1 MISTVY
7 AITLVGI
14 GLVMAVFYFVII
26 NSKKTEA
33 DYQSITK
40 KWYDV
45 RSKWFIFLLILGTI
59 VTFASLNPFPIPDQ
73 HKEYSSNDYQ
83 IVAVNGHQWY
93 WTMAPATVK
102 SGQPVEFQVSAADV
116 NHGFGIYDE
125 NLVLIA
131 QTQAMPGYTNKLIHT
146 FDKPGKFKIL
156 CLEYCGL
163 AHHVM
168 ITELTVE

>member
-45 RSKWFIFLLILGTI
+45 RSKWFIFLLIL
-59 VTFASLNPFPIPDQ
+59 
-73 HKEYSSNDYQ
+73 
-83 IVAVNGHQWY
+83 
-93 WTMAPATVK
+93 
-102 SGQPVEFQVSAADV
+102 
-116 NHGFGIYDE
+116 
-125 NLVLIA
+125 
-131 QTQAMPGYTNKLIHT
+131 
-146 FDKPGKFKIL
+146 
-156 CLEYCGL
+156 
-163 AHHVM
+163 
-168 ITELTVE
+168 